1 METSRQAERA
11 AALKAVEVLHKN
23 GLLDKH
29 LLPTIKADEDSGS
42 MDMAELKKS
51 CPNAGTDR
59 RRDTYKRHV
68 SQHLSLHAISGML
81 YDGGCLS
88 CSDPRDP
95 LCLSPLRR

>member
-88 CSDPRDP
+88 CSDPGDP